1 MNHHRRKTDI
11 KGNSRV
17 RMWFIWASLFILT
30 ALLGLIAFWSYYPYK
45 VRIDTVSPYK
55 VITPVVETGG
65 SLQYQRHTT
74 KVMDIQ
80 GIASC
85 KIIDGIEYQLP
96 TRITTG
102 KPRVDRS
109 IQLVV
114 IPDQIMPG
122 NYRYICQVSYR
133 VNPIRTI
140 EYKTTTEVFKV
151 VPATDTVKDE

>member
-1 MNHHRRKTDI
+1 MKHRRKEDI
-11 KGNSRV
+11 KGVPRI

-45 VRIDTVSPYK
+45 VRIDTVLPYK
-55 VITPVVETGG
+55 VITPVVEAGG

-102 KPRVDRS
+102 EPRVDRS

-122 NYRYICQVSYR
+122 NYRYVCTVVYR
-133 VNPIRTI
+133 VNPIRTV
-140 EYKTTTEVFKV
+140 EYNTTTETFKV
-151 VPATDTVKDE
+151 VNSKDKN